1 MKKLLLFIFTFSTI
15 FGFSQATSIE
25 NPFSKEFF
33 PTKTENHVRI
43 EGTKIFANIPS
54 DYVYNRNKKVF
65 EKSKTQYIRF
75 VEIRASFVESQ
86 NKLNTK
92 ALEERVSILEKTKY
106 GGYDAIYTEGVNP
119 FSNDNDLILA
129 FGDDDFVVSIVGK
142 TDKEKPEDR
151 EELIQIMKTAYY
163 DKSYLLNELD
173 ASSFLFDI
181 NITKFKHAG
190 SNANMIL
197 YAEKG
202 KEDEHNTMANS
213 ILVGNLPK
221 MSKEN
226 LKIYSTAKMEH
237 NKNLGIEILTK
248 KVKEKK
254 IGDYDALVLDS
265 KIECQGKKGIIYQ
278 LVLTNGNES
287 MVFIGTAYEDIK
299 NFRKKFIKTA
309 KTIKF
314 K

>member
-1 MKKLLLFIFTFSTI
+1 MKKLLLFFFTFSTM
-15 FGFSQATSIE
+15 FGFSQATNIE
-25 NPFSKEFF
+25 NPFSNEFF
-33 PTKTENHVRI
+33 PTKTEKHIRI

-54 DYVYNRNKKVF
+54 DYVYNKNKKVF
-65 EKSKTQYIRF
+65 EKSKGQYIRF
-75 VEIRASFVESQ
+75 VEIRASFAESQ

-92 ALEERVSILEKTKY
+92 ALEQRVALLEKTKY

-151 EELIQIMKTAYY
+151 EELIQIMKTTYY

-226 LKIYSTAKMEH
+226 LKIYSVAKMEH
-237 NKNLGIEILTK
+237 NKNIEIEILTK
-248 KVKEKK
+248 KIKEKK
-254 IGDYDALVLDS
+254 IGDYDGLVLDS
-265 KIECQGKKGIIYQ
+265 KIEYQGKKGIIYQ
-278 LVLTNGNES
+278 LALTNGNES